1 MTNAIRRSPSGA
13 ARAANGSITTNS
25 PRKRVIFVMRPR
37 VIASPPS
44 QSDLTSSIPTA
55 SRVIGSATS
64 SAYHQL
70 GTVASEWRISDDAK
84 YSHSARQVDAAN
96 LATVAR
102 VDWPN
107 GSHDARLA
115 GDEYLPLAL

>member
-1 MTNAIRRSPSGA
+1 
-13 ARAANGSITTNS
+13 
-25 PRKRVIFVMRPR
+25 
-37 VIASPPS
+37 
-44 QSDLTSSIPTA
+44 
-55 SRVIGSATS
+55 VIGSATS

-84 YSHSARQVDAAN
+84 YSYSARQVAAAN
-96 LATVAR
+96 LATVAL

-115 GDEYLPLAL
+115 GDEYLPLALRLWAGGRLCREGRKQFQRLCLAQSVDVYLEVG